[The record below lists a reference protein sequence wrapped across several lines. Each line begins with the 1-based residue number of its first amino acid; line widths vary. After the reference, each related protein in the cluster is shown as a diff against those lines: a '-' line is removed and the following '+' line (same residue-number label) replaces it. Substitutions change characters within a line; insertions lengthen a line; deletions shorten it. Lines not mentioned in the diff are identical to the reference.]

1 MWYPQISNEMGHPLM
16 KKSIVRRLL
25 YIVLTVSVGLAG
37 YFGGVLHERS
47 GGAAGGYTTQ
57 ALKIKKLSD
66 LIHENY
72 YFQDSIDDEQAFD
85 YAMNG
90 YVSHL
95 RDPFSYYI
103 SDEDLDGF
111 NEEIEGNYVGIGVEI
126 TVDEN
131 NFLIVINSFDGSAA
145 QAAGIKT
152 GDRIIEVNGTPVNGD
167 MMDETVDMIRGLP
180 GESVSL
186 VILTPEGEMRELDLV
201 RTQVSIETVRTKMM
215 ENGIGYVRI
224 SSFDIGTD
232 LEFIRKFEE
241 LDRNQLKGLIIDLRS
256 NSGGTLDSVVR
267 VADYLMPEGTVVSIK
282 YSDGSEIS
290 ETSDAQHSVDIPMC
304 VLINEGTASAAELL
318 AGGLRDNNNA
328 RLVGQ
333 NSYGKGVVG
342 QSFYIDS
349 KSAVV
354 LTIGEYFLPSGENIH
369 KVGLAPDIEVALE
382 NQTTSIFLMAQS
394 EDTQLQRAIEE
405 LLSHE

>member
-1 MWYPQISNEMGHPLM
+1 M
-16 KKSIVRRLL
+16 KESIVRRIL
-25 YIVLTVSVGLAG
+25 YIVLTVSVGFAG

-47 GGAAGGYTTQ
+47 LSTAGGYTAQ

-66 LIHENY
+66 IIHENY
-72 YFQDSIDDEQAFD
+72 YFQEDIDDKQAFD

-131 NFLIVINSFDGSAA
+131 NFLIVLNSFDGSAA

-152 GDRIIEVNGTPVNGD
+152 GDRIIEVNGTSVNGD

-186 VILTPEGEMRELDLV
+186 SILTREGEIREVDLV
-201 RTQVSIETVRTKMM
+201 RTKVSVETIRTKMLDD
-215 ENGIGYVRI
+215 GIGYVRI
-224 SSFDIGTD
+224 SSFDVGTD

-241 LDRNQLKGLIIDLRS
+241 FDRDQLKGLILDLRS

-267 VADYLMPEGTVVSIK
+267 VADYLMPEGTIVSIK
-282 YSDGSEIS
+282 YSDGSEIV
-290 ETSDAQHSVDIPMC
+290 EKSDAAHSLDIPIC
-304 VLINEGTASAAELL
+304 VLIDEGTASAAELL
-318 AGGLRDNNNA
+318 SGGLRDNNHA
-328 RLVGQ
+328 TLIGQ

-349 KSAVV
+349 KSAVI
-354 LTIGEYFLPSGENIH
+354 LTIGEYFLPSGKNIH

-382 NQTTSIFLMAQS
+382 DQTTSIFLMEQS

-405 LLSHE
+405 LTTHE

>member
-1 MWYPQISNEMGHPLM
+1 M
-16 KKSIVRRLL
+16 KESIVRRLF

-47 GGAAGGYTTQ
+47 GATAGSYTTQ
-57 ALKIKKLSD
+57 ALKIKKLNE
-66 LIHENY
+66 LIHQNY
-72 YFQDSIDDEQAFD
+72 YFQENIDDEQAFD

-95 RDPFSYYI
+95 KDPFSFYV
-103 SDEDLDGF
+103 SNEDLDGF

-131 NFLIVINSFDGSAA
+131 NFLVVINSFDGSAA
-145 QAAGIKT
+145 QAAGIRT
-152 GDRIIEVNGTPVNGD
+152 GDRIVAVNGTSVTGD

-186 VILTPEGEMRELDLV
+186 GILTREGEMREVDLV
-201 RTQVSIETVRTKMM
+201 RTQVSIETVRTKML
-215 ENGIGYVRI
+215 EDGIGYVRI
-224 SSFDIGTD
+224 SSFDIGTE

-241 LDRNQLKGLIIDLRS
+241 FDRNQLQGLILDLRS
-256 NSGGTLDSVVR
+256 NSGGTLDSVVA
-267 VADYLMPEGTVVSIK
+267 VADYLMPEGTIVSIK
-282 YSDGSEIS
+282 YSDGSEIV
-290 ETSDAQHSVDIPMC
+290 ETSDAVHSLDIPIC
-304 VLINEGTASAAELL
+304 VLIDEGTASAAELL
-318 AGGLRDNNNA
+318 AGGLRDNNRA
-328 RLVGQ
+328 KLIGQ

-349 KSAVV
+349 KSAVI
-354 LTIGEYFLPSGENIH
+354 LTIGEYFLPGGENIH

-382 NQTTSIFLMAQS
+382 NQTTSIFLMEQS
-394 EDTQLQRAIEE
+394 EDTQLQRAIKE
-405 LLSHE
+405 LTTHE